1 MARLKA
7 AGLML
12 TLALGVFGAPHAA
25 GGQGPAKVPRIGY
38 LVLAPLAL
46 TPTAEREAF
55 LQGLRELG
63 YVEGQS
69 IAIEYRSANWN
80 PELLPDLA
88 AELVDLKVDVIVAV
102 PGAIDAARKATKTIP
117 IVIPAAAEPVE
128 TGLVA
133 SFARPGGNITGTSAS
148 FPEMEGKRLQLLK
161 EAVPKATR
169 VAVLWNPSN
178 DGALLAFRHLEAA
191 ARSLRVT
198 LQSHEVKAPG
208 DVQAALS
215 AMAKRRPDALVTFV
229 SPLTTAYRPIIL
241 EAATK
246 HRVPTMFAARAD
258 VEAGALMSYA
268 ESLPELFRRA
278 ATYVDKILKGAKAG
292 ELPIEQPKK
301 FEFVINIKT
310 AMMLGLKIP
319 QSLLLRAD
327 QLIQ

>member
-1 MARLKA
+1 
-7 AGLML
+7 ML
-12 TLALGVFGAPHAA
+12 TLALGVFGAPLAA
-25 GGQGPAKVPRIGY
+25 DAQRPAKVPRIGY
-38 LVLAPLAL
+38 LVLSPLAL

-88 AELVDLKVDVIVAV
+88 AELVALKVEVIVAV

-178 DGALLAFRHLEAA
+178 DDELPQFKHLQSA

-198 LQSHEVKAPG
+198 LQSHEVKVPN
-208 DVQAALS
+208 DVQPALTT
-215 AMAKRRPDALVTFV
+215 MAKRRPDALVISV
-229 SPLTTAYRPIIL
+229 SPLTTAYRPIIV
-241 EAATK
+241 EFATK
-246 HRVPTMFAARAD
+246 NRLPTMFATRAD
-258 VEAGALMSYA
+258 VEAGGLMSYA
-268 ESLPELFRRA
+268 PSFPEVFRRA
-278 ATYVDKILKGAKAG
+278 AGYVDKILKGAKPG
-292 ELPIEQPKK
+292 DLPIEQPTK

-310 AMMLGLKIP
+310 AKALGLTIP
-319 QSLLLRAD
+319 QSLGLRAD